1 MSPTPRP
8 YGAMAEFT
16 SPAAL
21 LGAVK
26 MLRAGGYRQIDA
38 LAPFPVH
45 GLETALGLRP
55 SPLGWV
61 ALVAGLVGGGF
72 ALWLQW
78 WTGAVDYPL
87 VIGGQ
92 PLFAWEFALPVTFE
106 LMVLVAAFAVVGGML
121 AWNGL
126 PRLYH
131 PSFNYSRSERVTND
145 RFVVIVE
152 AHDERFDHESTPEF
166 LRSIGGRH
174 VELVPE

>member
-1 MSPTPRP
+1 MSTAPRL
-8 YGAMAEFT
+8 YAAMAEFT

-26 MLRAGGYRQIDA
+26 ALRAGGYRRLDA

-45 GLETALGLRP
+45 GLEAAMGLRP

-61 ALVAGLVGGGF
+61 GLAAGLLGGAGAF
-72 ALWLQW
+72 WLQW
-78 WTGAVDYPL
+78 WTSAVDYPL

-92 PLFAWEFALPVTFE
+92 PLFAWEFALPVAFE
-106 LMVLVAAFAVVGGML
+106 VMVLVAAFAVVGGML

-131 PSFNYSRSERVTND
+131 SSFNYSRSERATND

-152 AHDERFDHESTPEF
+152 AQDERFHHESTPQL
-166 LRSIGGRH
+166 LRSLGGRH
-174 VELVPE
+174 VELVDE